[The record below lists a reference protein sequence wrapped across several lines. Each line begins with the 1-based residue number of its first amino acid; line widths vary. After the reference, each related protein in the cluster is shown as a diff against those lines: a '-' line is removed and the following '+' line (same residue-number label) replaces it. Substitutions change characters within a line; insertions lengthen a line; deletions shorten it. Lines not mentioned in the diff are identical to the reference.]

1 VAAIPELC
9 WKKILD
15 QCATSQTT
23 YISFKTNTIAN
34 SILLAREDAGLMT
47 IFYILRVQ
55 FRYLAETCEC
65 TNQVAAIPELC
76 WKKS

>member
-1 VAAIPELC
+1 MTIFYILRVQFRYLAETCECTNQVAAIPELC

-47 IFYILRVQ
+47 IFI
-55 FRYLAETCEC
+55 F
-65 TNQVAAIPELC
+65 
-76 WKKS
+76 